1 MQRTETVVIKS
12 FQLVTTGGE
21 KDRADPVQ
29 PDANHTNMYMTNID
43 ECHEERTSTYQHRD

>member
-1 MQRTETVVIKS
+1 MLKGETVVIKS

-29 PDANHTNMYMTNID
+29 PDANHTYMYMTNID
-43 ECHEERTSTYQHRD
+43 ECHEERTQSEQK